1 MITGRFQVNIA
12 TENVI
17 DTETDE
23 EFKVTIVEAVRR
35 LNALHE
41 ENQRLKETQEKMKEG
56 VQREYLYYNI
66 VDEEDKA
73 RIVDKVATAMGYYD
87 LKEDL
92 SEELLRAKMS
102 NIIQNKGGEDL

>member
-23 EFKVTIVEAVRR
+23 EFKVTIVETVRR

-73 RIVDKVATAMGYYD
+73 RIVGKVATAMGYYD

-102 NIIQNKGGEDL
+102 NIQNKGGEDL